1 MTITATAPAITTH
14 ATKRDW
20 IALVVLMFPVLLVSV
35 DNTVLSLALPELA
48 SALAPTATQQ
58 LWMIDAYP
66 LVLAALL
73 LIMGSLG
80 DRIGRRRLLMVG
92 VTGFAAV
99 SGLAA
104 FAPSAELL
112 IAARIGLG
120 FFGAMLMPSTLA
132 LLRTTF
138 LDDAQRRLAIAVW
151 AATFAAGSALGPL
164 MGGLLLDATDWW
176 GVVFL
181 LAVPLLL
188 PVLLLGGRVINES
201 SSNTP
206 GRLDVVSAIL
216 SALTMAPIVMAI
228 KRVAT
233 HGPDM
238 FALALLVIGLM
249 IGYVFVRRQ
258 RVLGDPMLDV
268 ELFSCP
274 AFSVSVLVN
283 LLSMMAMAG
292 FLFFASQ
299 HLQLVIALSPTR
311 AALIMLPGAVAAII
325 AGLAVVRIVRA
336 VGPRATVVVGV
347 MITAVGF
354 AITALAPVPLPAAIL
369 LIAFTCIG
377 VGVGSA
383 ETISNDLVISSAPPA
398 KAGSASAVSEMAY
411 EVGALLGTAV
421 LGGIVTAAYRAH
433 LDLPAWVTPQAR
445 NAAEQTLAGALQV
458 AQTLPHDQAVVV
470 ATAARTAFESG
481 VSLTSGMSA
490 LIMVVAAA
498 VALIGLRVRR

>member
-1 MTITATAPAITTH
+1 MTTTTATAPTT
-14 ATKRDW
+14 ATRATSRDW

-48 SALAPTATQQ
+48 RALAPTAAQQ

-80 DRIGRRRLLMVG
+80 DRIGRRRLLLIG
-92 VTGFAAV
+92 VTGFAVV
-99 SGLAA
+99 SALAA
-104 FAPSAELL
+104 FAPTAELL
-112 IAARIGLG
+112 IAARVGLG

-138 LDDAQRRLAIAVW
+138 LDDGQRRLAIAVW

-164 MGGLLLDATDWW
+164 VGGLLLDSTGWW

-201 SSNTP
+201 ASDSP
-206 GRLDVVSAIL
+206 GRIDVLSAVL

-233 HGPDM
+233 YGPDL
-238 FALALLVIGLM
+238 FALALLVVGLV
-249 IGYVFVRRQ
+249 IGYVFVHRQ
-258 RVLGDPMLDV
+258 RSLRDPMLDV
-268 ELFSCP
+268 ELFGRP

-283 LLSMMAMAG
+283 MLSMMAMAG

-299 HLQLVIALSPTR
+299 HLQLVIALNPTR

-325 AGLAVVRIVRA
+325 AGLAVVRIVRR
-336 VGPRATVVVGV
+336 VGPRASVVGG
-347 MITAVGF
+347 ITVTATGF
-354 AITALAPVPLPAAIL
+354 AVTALAPVPLPAAIL

-377 VGVGSA
+377 IGVGSA
-383 ETISNDLVISSAPPA
+383 
-398 KAGSASAVSEMAY
+398 
-411 EVGALLGTAV
+411 
-421 LGGIVTAAYRAH
+421 
-433 LDLPAWVTPQAR
+433 
-445 NAAEQTLAGALQV
+445 
-458 AQTLPHDQAVVV
+458 
-470 ATAARTAFESG
+470 
-481 VSLTSGMSA
+481 
-490 LIMVVAAA
+490 
-498 VALIGLRVRR
+498 